1 MSAVITFSTCFY
13 ILKSKFDAN
22 QYCVWAE
29 NFMKI
34 ANNFNLVIYTD
45 EYSSKFINTRGKSN
59 IKVVIKPLEQFH
71 NYKYTDYWITNHA
84 NNDLLNKRV
93 EWQVNMLW
101 SEKVWFVQE
110 TVANAYF
117 DTEYYG
123 YCDIGYFR
131 NRSGDL
137 HTDFLSKWP
146 NQDKILALDKTKIHY
161 ARVNND
167 CNYMNGL
174 YRIINTKNKS
184 GLPINEINPSQV
196 SIAGGFFIGH
206 KDKIDWWATTYDN
219 KLSLYFENN
228 YLVKDDQIIV
238 IDCIMTDVKQ
248 FVTHEENSSYDNWF
262 MFQRLLL

>member
-1 MSAVITFSTCFY
+1 
-13 ILKSKFDAN
+13 LKSKFDAN
-22 QYCVWAE
+22 QYYIWTE
-29 NFMKI
+29 NFIGI

-59 IKVVIKPLEQFH
+59 IKVVIKPIEQFH
-71 NYKYTDYWITNHA
+71 NYKYKDYWIANHEK
-84 NNDLLNKRV
+84 NHQLNKRV

-110 TVANAYF
+110 TVANSYF

-131 NRSGDL
+131 NRSSDL
-137 HTDFLSKWP
+137 HTDFLSQWP
-146 NQDKILALDKTKIHY
+146 NHDKIFALDKSKIHY
-161 ARVNND
+161 ARVSND
-167 CNYMNGL
+167 RNYMNGL
-174 YRIINTKNKS
+174 YRLVSNKNDK
-184 GLPINEINPSQV
+184 GLPEREIPPNQV

-206 KDKIDWWATTYDN
+206 KDRIDWWATTYDS
-219 KLSLYFENN
+219 KLSLYFKNN

-238 IDCIMTDVKQ
+238 IDCIMSDLKH
-248 FVTHEENSSYDNWF
+248 FVTHEENTSYDNWF

>member
-1 MSAVITFSTCFY
+1 MSAVITFSSCFY

-22 QYCVWAE
+22 QYCVWTE
-29 NFMKI
+29 NFIKI
-34 ANNFNLVIYTD
+34 SNNFNLVIYTD
-45 EYSSKFINTRGKSN
+45 EYSSKFINTRGKPN
-59 IKVVIKPLEQFH
+59 IKVIIKPIEQFH
-71 NYKYTDYWITNHA
+71 NYKYKDYWIANHA

-101 SEKVWFVQE
+101 SEKAWFVQE
-110 TVANAYF
+110 TVAKSYF

-131 NRSGDL
+131 NGAGDL
-137 HTDFLSKWP
+137 HTDFLSQWP
-146 NQDKILALDKTKIHY
+146 NRDKILALDKNKIHY

-167 CNYMNGL
+167 RNYMNAL
-174 YRIINTKNKS
+174 YRIINNKNKS
-184 GLPINEINPSQV
+184 GLPIIPPNQV

-206 KDKIDWWATTYDN
+206 KDKIDWWATTYDS

-238 IDCIMTDVKQ
+238 IDCIMSDLKH
-248 FVTHEENSSYDNWF
+248 FVMHEEHARYDNWF

>member
-1 MSAVITFSTCFY
+1 MSVITFSTCFY

-22 QYCVWAE
+22 QYCVWTE
-29 NFMKI
+29 NFIGI

-45 EYSSKFINTRGKSN
+45 EYSSKFINTRGKPN
-59 IKVVIKPLEQFH
+59 IKVIIKPIEQFH
-71 NYKYTDYWITNHA
+71 NYKYKDYWIANHA
-84 NNDLLNKRV
+84 KNNLLNKRV

-110 TVANAYF
+110 TIAKAYF

-131 NRSGDL
+131 DRSSDL
-137 HTDFLSKWP
+137 HTDFLSQWP
-146 NQDKILALDKTKIHY
+146 NHDKIFALDKSKIHY
-161 ARVNND
+161 ARVSND
-167 CNYMNGL
+167 RNYMNGL
-174 YRIINTKNKS
+174 YRLVSNKNDK
-184 GLPINEINPSQV
+184 GLPEREIPPNQV

-206 KDKIDWWATTYDN
+206 KDMIDWWATTYDS
-219 KLSLYFENN
+219 KLSLYFKNN

-238 IDCIMTDVKQ
+238 IDCIMSDLKQ
-248 FVTHEENSSYDNWF
+248 FVTHEENTSYDNWF

>member
-1 MSAVITFSTCFY
+1 MSVITFSTCFY

-22 QYCVWAE
+22 QYCIWTE
-29 NFMKI
+29 NFIGI

-59 IKVVIKPLEQFH
+59 IKVVIKPIEQFH
-71 NYKYTDYWITNHA
+71 NYKYKDYWIANHEK
-84 NNDLLNKRV
+84 NDQLNKRV

-110 TVANAYF
+110 TVANSYF

-131 NRSGDL
+131 NRSSDL
-137 HTDFLSKWP
+137 HTDFLSQWP
-146 NQDKILALDKTKIHY
+146 NRDKILALDKTKIHY
-161 ARVNND
+161 ARVSND
-167 CNYMNGL
+167 RNYMNGL
-174 YRIINTKNKS
+174 YRLVSNKNDK
-184 GLPINEINPSQV
+184 GLPEREIPPNQV

-206 KDKIDWWATTYDN
+206 KDRIDWWATTYDS
-219 KLSLYFENN
+219 KLSLYFKNN

-238 IDCIMTDVKQ
+238 IDCIMSDLKQ
-248 FVTHEENSSYDNWF
+248 FVTHEENTSYDNWF